1 MGYSPRVEESSLCL
15 SCSALL
21 VQITLDISVF
31 YTVSHLDLMTTA
43 TCSCEVLLTFFAVLA
58 GSVHIHTLEVSHCPF
73 RTY

>member
-1 MGYSPRVEESSLCL
+1 MGYSPRVEESWLCL
-15 SCSALL
+15 SCSLL

-43 TCSCEVLLTFFAVLA
+43 TLSCEVLLTFFAVLA
-58 GSVHIHTLEVSHCPF
+58 GSVYIHTLEVSHCPF